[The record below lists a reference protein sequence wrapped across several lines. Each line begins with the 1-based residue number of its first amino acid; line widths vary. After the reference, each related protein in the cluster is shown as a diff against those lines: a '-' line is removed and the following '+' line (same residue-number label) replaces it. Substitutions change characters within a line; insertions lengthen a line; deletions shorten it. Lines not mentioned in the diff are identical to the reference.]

1 MDQRGLQVTVGI
13 PVFNEER
20 YLAQT
25 IECMLDQTFQDFEIV
40 LSDNSFDG
48 PHP

>member
-1 MDQRGLQVTVGI
+1 MDQRSPQVTVGI
-13 PVFNEER
+13 PVFNGER
-20 YLAQT
+20 NLAQT
-25 IECMLDQTFQDFEIV
+25 IERMFDQTFQDFEIV